1 MASGPVFL
9 PLVESSSS
17 GSSSEEEDG
26 EEMLEDEEV
35 QPASGGDGLAISQ
48 ELARSNYSEAGS
60 TVEEQG
66 EPIKLQD
73 YARMLD
79 TTVLGQL
86 EELLST
92 LGLPALLARR
102 LPAHSCG
109 DAWHGPECGAGRPHR
124 LITACSSSP

>member
-35 QPASGGDGLAISQ
+35 QPAGDGLAISQ

-92 LGLPALLARR
+92 LGLPYSLVDFQR
-102 LPAHSCG
+102 
-109 DAWHGPECGAGRPHR
+109 
-124 LITACSSSP
+124 